1 MEDVKTVPMENMN
14 TSAKVQSVNSAAVPA
29 MEEDVKTALA
39 RNIVMGMAVINADG
53 AVAKATAEDVKTA
66 QQETRTLIITHL
78 VTPTK
83 PLPNF
88 RRGKSFREYFPKL
101 LQDT

>member
-66 QQETRTLIITHL
+66 QQENTNINYYAFSNSNK
-78 VTPTK
+78 TP
-83 PLPNF
+83 P
-88 RRGKSFREYFPKL
+88 E
-101 LQDT
+101 LQEG

>member
-53 AVAKATAEDVKTA
+53 AAAGATAEDVKTA
-66 QQETRTLIITHL
+66 PQEITNINYYAFRDCARE
-78 VTPTK
+78 TPNA
-83 PLPNF
+83 LAL
-88 RRGKSFREYFPKL
+88 G
-101 LQDT
+101 